1 MLRERVSQLVEKEKK
16 EEELLAEFRLSAAA
30 AETEIPKAIQ
40 RSPTQYFSRY

>member
-30 AETEIPKAIQ
+30 AEIEI
-40 RSPTQYFSRY
+40 